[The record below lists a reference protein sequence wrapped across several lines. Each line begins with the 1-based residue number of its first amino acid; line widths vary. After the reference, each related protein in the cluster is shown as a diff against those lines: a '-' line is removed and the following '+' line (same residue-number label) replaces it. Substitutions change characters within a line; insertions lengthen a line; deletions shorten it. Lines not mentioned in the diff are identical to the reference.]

1 MWKVVLDTNILVS
14 ALLSP
19 DGACRAVLR
28 MAFEGRIEPLIG
40 HKLFLEYQS
49 VLGRE
54 HIFARGPFDAEKRSQ
69 FLDDYASM
77 CRWVEIHFNWRP
89 NLRDEADNHVIELA
103 LAGQAR
109 FVVTHNIRDF
119 ATGELN
125 MPDLRIVDAGTFLA
139 TERSER
145 WRH

>member
-1 MWKVVLDTNILVS
+1 MRKVVLDTNIIVS

-19 DGACRAVLR
+19 DGASRAVMR

-54 HIFARGPFDAEKRSQ
+54 HIFARGPFDAGKRNQ
-69 FLDDYASM
+69 FLDDYASI

-109 FVVTHNIRDF
+109 YVVTHNIRDF
-119 ATGELN
+119 AAGELN
-125 MPDLRIVDAGTFLA
+125 MPDLRIVDAGTLLQ